1 MKNMFILIGIM
12 SYLTNYCSAVVR
24 HMPNGSNCLKGPE
37 KIFVHI
43 PMDRKTTDDTL
54 NHDVFNTIKS
64 RGWSIDKKS
73 AKTITKS
80 SDTGRFWRRKTW
92 GLWEEINRTARCL
105 MCYKVYAYHWKWSA
119 IDGDQ

>member
-12 SYLTNYCSAVVR
+12 SYLTNYCSTVVR
-24 HMPNGSNCLKGPE
+24 HMPNGSTCVIEPE
-37 KIFVHI
+37 KIVAY
-43 PMDRKTTDDTL
+43 MDRKATDETV
-54 NHDVFNTIKS
+54 NHDVFNAIKA

-80 SDTGRFWRRKTW
+80 SDTERFWRRKTW

-105 MCYKVYAYHWKWSA
+105 MCYKVYTYHWKWSD